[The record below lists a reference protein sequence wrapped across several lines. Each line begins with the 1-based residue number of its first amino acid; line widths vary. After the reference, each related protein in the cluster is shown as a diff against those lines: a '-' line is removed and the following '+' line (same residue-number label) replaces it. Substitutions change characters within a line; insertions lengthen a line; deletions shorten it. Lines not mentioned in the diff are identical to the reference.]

1 MPTPSVVPKAQR
13 RTETIVKWKSKR
25 LTGFGVGPLSLQWEY
40 VEVNR
45 DVVRRVLTAL
55 EDARVLYDED
65 HREDA
70 EYCRISADKLRHL
83 LTLEIPDVKEGGEV
97 ERSFK
102 KMRAAA
108 REFVTAAGPSS
119 RQFLSDYTYFWR
131 CLRALRVGI
140 VDEVAMLAAGFDIT
154 LDEPLA
160 SYLPTVDVVFI
171 PVDDA

>member
-1 MPTPSVVPKAQR
+1 M
-13 RTETIVKWKSKR
+13 VKWKSKR
-25 LTGFGVGPLSLQWEY
+25 VTGFGVGSLSLQWEY

-45 DVVRRVLTAL
+45 DVVRRVLTAF

-70 EYCRISADKLRHL
+70 EYCRLSADKMRHL
-83 LTLEIPDVKEGGEV
+83 LSLEIPNVKEGGEV

-108 REFVTAAGPSS
+108 REFVTAAGPDS
-119 RQFLSDYTYFWR
+119 RQFLSDYPYFWR
-131 CLRALRVGI
+131 CLTALRVGI
-140 VDEVAMLAAGFDIT
+140 LDEVSMLAAGFEII

-160 SYLPTVDVVFI
+160 SYLPSVDVVFI
-171 PVDDA
+171 PGDDA